1 MQKYDFVV
9 LGAGLAGLAFA
20 KRASENGLSVLL
32 LEKEDSVG
40 GISRTVNHNNHY
52 LDFCAHRFH
61 TRNPALLNE
70 LLELPGLNL
79 HKHLKK
85 SRIYMFEK
93 YLKYPFQ
100 LQNLLRAMPLSQSIY
115 CSLSFTANLIK
126 TKLLKEPLIK
136 SYKDWF
142 IHFYGQGLYEVMC
155 SPYTSK
161 VWRTDPSLI
170 SADWAEERFQGEKII
185 YLIKRIFTKLL
196 TLDFSSYSIED
207 EALMP
212 DGGVFYYPTRG
223 IQELPDALALAAQNH
238 NAKILTSARPT
249 NINRKVKTVTFTQ
262 DATTETIAY
271 NNLISTIPLNIFYD
285 LQDKK
290 DPEVKTCIQNLAY
303 MNIIFV
309 FAFLDRETI
318 SNDHW
323 LYFPDDKIIFNRGVE
338 FSNWSPEMCPSG
350 KTSVCF
356 DITCYNNSD
365 LWNMPDDQIA
375 KTAID
380 DAHRINY
387 INKEEV
393 SSYHVY
399 RLKYAYP
406 YYDLDYK
413 RKLDKTAQFLE
424 TDNCYLLGRTGMFRY
439 NNADSSIEM
448 GFALAENFVN
458 DVSSKSIYDYK
469 IKHISL

>member
-20 KRASENGLSVLL
+20 KRVSENGFSVLL
-32 LEKEDSVG
+32 IEKEAVVG
-40 GISRTVNHNNHY
+40 GISRTLQHNGYY
-52 LDFCAHRFH
+52 LDLCAHRFH
-61 TRNPALLNE
+61 TRNEDLLKE
-70 LLELPGLNL
+70 IMDLPGLEM

-85 SRIYMFEK
+85 SRIYMFDK

-100 LQNLLRAMPLSQSIY
+100 LQNLLRAMPLTQCMR
-115 CSLSFTANLIK
+115 CSVSFVANLIAK
-126 TKLLKEPLIK
+126 KLFTEPAIK

-142 IHFYGQGLYEVMC
+142 VHFYGPGLYEVMC
-155 SPYTSK
+155 RPYTSK
-161 VWRTDPSLI
+161 VWRTDPGMI

-196 TLDFSSYSIED
+196 TFDFSSYSIED
-207 EALMP
+207 EELIP
-212 DGGVFYYPTRG
+212 DGGEFYFANKG
-223 IQELPDALALAAQNH
+223 IQELPDAFARASQNH
-238 NAKILTSARPT
+238 NAEILTGARPT
-249 NINRKVKTVTFTQ
+249 TISRKDKTVEFIQ
-262 DATTETIAY
+262 NGAIETVAY
-271 NNLISTIPLNIFYD
+271 DNLISTVPLNIFYA
-285 LQDKK
+285 LQEKK
-290 DPEVKTCIQNLAY
+290 SPEIETCIQNLVY

-309 FAFLDRETI
+309 FAFLKRDRI

-338 FSNWSPEMCPSG
+338 FSNWSPVMCPPG
-350 KTSVCF
+350 TTSVCF
-356 DITCYNNSD
+356 DITCYNNSE
-365 LWNMPDDQIA
+365 LWKMPDEQIA
-375 KTAID
+375 TTAIN
-380 DAHRINY
+380 DAHRIDY

-406 YYDLDYK
+406 FYDLDYK
-413 RKLDKTAQFLE
+413 RKLDTVAKFME
-424 TDNCYLLGRTGMFRY
+424 TDDCFLLGRTGMFRY

-448 GFALAENFVN
+448 GLALAENFVN
-458 DVSSKSIYDYK
+458 EATAKSIYDYK

>member
-1 MQKYDFVV
+1 MQKYNFVV

-20 KRASENGLSVLL
+20 KRVSENGYSVLL
-32 LEKEDSVG
+32 LEKEETVG
-40 GISRTVNHNNHY
+40 GISRTINHNNYY

-61 TRNPALLNE
+61 TRNEALLKE
-70 LLELPGLNL
+70 LFSLPGFNMQ
-79 HKHLKK
+79 KHLKK
-85 SRIYMFEK
+85 SRIYMFDK

-126 TKLLKEPLIK
+126 TKLFKETSIK

-155 SPYTSK
+155 HPYTSK
-161 VWRTDPSLI
+161 VWRTDPSMI

-207 EALMP
+207 EELIP
-212 DGGVFYYPTRG
+212 DGGEFYYPKRG
-223 IQELPDALALAAQNH
+223 IQELPDAFVRAVQNH
-238 NAKILTSARPT
+238 SVEIQTGIKLSG
-249 NINRKVKTVTFTQ
+249 INRKDKTVAFIQ
-262 DATTETIAY
+262 NNSSETVSY
-271 NNLISTIPLNIFYD
+271 ENLISTIPLNIFYD

-290 DPEVKTCIQNLAY
+290 DPEIKSCIQNLVY

-309 FAFLDRETI
+309 FVFLKRESI

-323 LYFPDDKIIFNRGVE
+323 LYFPDEKIIFNRGVE
-338 FSNWSPEMCPSG
+338 FSNWSPEMCPQG
-350 KTSVCF
+350 TTSVCF
-356 DITCYNNSD
+356 DITCYHDSA
-365 LWNMPDDQIA
+365 LWNMPDDKIA
-375 KTAID
+375 DTAIN
-380 DAHRINY
+380 DAHRIKY

-406 YYDLDYK
+406 FYDLDYK
-413 RKLDKTAQFLE
+413 HKLDTAVKFLE
-424 TDNCYLLGRTGMFRY
+424 TDDCYLLGRTGMFRY
-439 NNADSSIEM
+439 NNADNSIEM

-458 DVSSKSIYDYK
+458 DASVKSIYDYK